1 MEPTDEK
8 IKAVN
13 EADTPD
19 NVNEVRSFLGLV
31 NYFGRFINNLST
43 VEEPLRRLTRKNINW
58 HWGSEQESSFQEL
71 KQETYKC

>member
-71 KQETYKC
+71 KQDKC

>member
-13 EADTPD
+13 EAETPD

>member
-13 EADTPD
+13 EAKRPD